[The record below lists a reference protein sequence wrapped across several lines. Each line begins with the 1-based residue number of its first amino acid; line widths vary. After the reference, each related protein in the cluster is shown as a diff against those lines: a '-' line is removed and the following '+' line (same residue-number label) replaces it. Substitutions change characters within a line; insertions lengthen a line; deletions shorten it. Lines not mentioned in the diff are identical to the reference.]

1 MELNEAV
8 RRILGEHWRLIMF
21 FVAFGIGVAAVLHV
35 TDVRMYT
42 ASARV
47 VLDTEDPQS
56 RAESAAIVDTARAIA
71 TSPEQVSN
79 AMSEAHVGGRDPV
92 RVAEHH
98 VSVRGLGSSGV
109 FEVSVS
115 DRDPRTA
122 AAVVNALAA
131 QMISARLSVTEG
143 QARQALTD
151 LGRKIDALD
160 GRISVLDAKI
170 DALNERIAGSADSQT
185 VNSLGRERDDAS
197 RQRDSLGQQ
206 RAALEAQRTSVLS
219 TDSLRPKPT
228 IISRAE
234 PPTRADSSRVLP
246 DVILGALLGLILGV
260 GVAGVI
266 ETFRPTLVGAEALA
280 REFGAPLLGTLT
292 SQPDAGEA
300 LDAGDAFQ
308 DVTAIA
314 MRLRLAAEAA
324 SLRGVGLVP
333 IGPQVNVRPLA
344 EQLEALSS
352 EAATA
357 VAAVEPA
364 LGKPVEAA
372 VSGRLGRAAGGMLI
386 GRGHLPVRIRPFEV
400 QNTSLSNGSGTGLVL
415 VVPSTAKKTELAEAG
430 HLLTVSR
437 LPLLGLITYARPR
450 RAPKIVSRV
459 RTLLE

>member
-8 RRILGEHWRLIMF
+8 RRILGEHWRLIVF
-21 FVAFGIGVAAVLHV
+21 FVTFGIGVAAVLHV

-71 TSPEQVSN
+71 TSPEQVRDALS
-79 AMSEAHVGGRDPV
+79 AAHVGGRDPV

-98 VSVRGLGSSGV
+98 VSVQGLGSSGL
-109 FEVSVS
+109 FQVSVS

-143 QARQALTD
+143 QARQVLTD
-151 LGRKIDALD
+151 LGRNIDDLD
-160 GRISVLDAKI
+160 GRISLLDAKI
-170 DALNERIAGSADSQT
+170 DSLNERIAVSSDPET
-185 VNSLGRERDDAS
+185 VSSRRRERDDAS
-197 RQRDSLGQQ
+197 RLRDSLSQQ

-260 GVAGVI
+260 GLAGVI

-280 REFGAPLLGTLT
+280 REFGAPLLGRLT
-292 SQPDAGEA
+292 SQPDAGDE
-300 LDAGDAFQ
+300 FQ

-324 SLRGVGLVP
+324 GLRGVGLVP
-333 IGPQVNVRPLA
+333 IGPHVNVRPLA
-344 EQLEALSS
+344 ERLEALSS
-352 EAATA
+352 EGAAT
-357 VAAVEPA
+357 VAAAEPA
-364 LGKPVEAA
+364 LGESVEAA
-372 VSGRLGRAAGGMLI
+372 VAGRLRRSAAGTLT
-386 GRGHLPVRIRPFEV
+386 GRSPLPVRIRPFEV
-400 QNTSLSNGSGTGLVL
+400 QNASLSNGSGTGLVL
-415 VVPSTAKKTELAEAG
+415 VVPSTVKKTELAEAG
-430 HLLTVSR
+430 HLLAVSR
-437 LPLLGLITYARPR
+437 LPLLGLITYLRPR
-450 RAPKIVSRV
+450 TLRRSPRA
-459 RTLLE
+459 

>member
-8 RRILGEHWRLIMF
+8 RRILGEHWRLIVF
-21 FVAFGIGVAAVLHV
+21 FVTFGIGVAAGLHG

-47 VLDTEDPQS
+47 VLDTQDPQS

-71 TSPEQVSN
+71 TSPEQVRDALS
-79 AMSEAHVGGRDPV
+79 AAHVGERDPV

-98 VSVRGLGSSGV
+98 VSVRGLGSSGL
-109 FEVSVS
+109 FQVSVS

-143 QARQALTD
+143 QARQVLTD
-151 LGRKIDALD
+151 LGRNIDDLD
-160 GRISVLDAKI
+160 GRISFVDARI
-170 DALNERIAGSADSQT
+170 DSLNERIAGSSDPET
-185 VNSLGRERDDAS
+185 VSSLERERDDAS
-197 RQRDSLGQQ
+197 RLRDSLGQQ
-206 RAALEAQRTSVLS
+206 RAALEAQRISVLS

-266 ETFRPTLVGAEALA
+266 ETFRPTLVGGEALA
-280 REFGAPLLGTLT
+280 REFGTPLLGTLT
-292 SQPDAGEA
+292 SQP
-300 LDAGDAFQ
+300 DAGDAFQ

-314 MRLRLAAEAA
+314 MRLRLAGEAA

-333 IGPQVNVRPLA
+333 IGPHANVRPLA
-344 EQLEALSS
+344 ERLEALSS
-352 EAATA
+352 EGGAA
-357 VAAVEPA
+357 VAAAEPA
-364 LGKPVEAA
+364 LGESVEAA
-372 VSGRLGRAAGGMLI
+372 VAARLGRVAAGTLTP
-386 GRGHLPVRIRPFEV
+386 LPVRIRPFEV
-400 QNTSLSNGSGTGLVL
+400 QNASLNNGSGTGLVL
-415 VVPSTAKKTELAEAG
+415 VVPSTVKKTELAEAG

-437 LPLLGLITYARPR
+437 FPLLGLITYPRPR
-450 RAPKIVSRV
+450 PLRRSLRA
-459 RTLLE
+459 

>member
-8 RRILGEHWRLIMF
+8 RRILGEHWRLIVF
-21 FVAFGIGVAAVLHV
+21 FVTFGIGVAAVLHV

-47 VLDTEDPQS
+47 VLDTQDPQS

-71 TSPEQVSN
+71 TSPEQVRDALS
-79 AMSEAHVGGRDPV
+79 AAHVGGRDPV

-98 VSVRGLGSSGV
+98 VSVRGLGTSGL
-109 FEVSVS
+109 FQVSVS

-143 QARQALTD
+143 QARQVLTD
-151 LGRKIDALD
+151 LGRNIDDLD
-160 GRISVLDAKI
+160 GRISFVDARI
-170 DALNERIAGSADSQT
+170 DSLNERLAGSSDPERVS
-185 VNSLGRERDDAS
+185 SLRRERDDAS
-197 RQRDSLGQQ
+197 RLRDSLGQQ
-206 RAALEAQRTSVLS
+206 RAALEAQRISVLS

-280 REFGAPLLGTLT
+280 REFGAPPLGTLT
-292 SQPDAGEA
+292 SQ

-333 IGPQVNVRPLA
+333 IGPHVNVRPLA
-344 EQLEALSS
+344 ERLEALSS
-352 EAATA
+352 EGAAA
-357 VAAVEPA
+357 VAAAEWA
-364 LGKPVEAA
+364 LGESVEAA
-372 VSGRLGRAAGGMLI
+372 VAGRLRRATAGTLTGRSP
-386 GRGHLPVRIRPFEV
+386 LPVRIRPFEV
-400 QNTSLSNGSGTGLVL
+400 LNASLGNGSGTGLVL
-415 VVPSTAKKTELAEAG
+415 VVPSTVKKTELAEAG

-437 LPLLGLITYARPR
+437 LPLLGLITYPR
-450 RAPKIVSRV
+450 TPATASEIASRV
-459 RTLLE
+459 RTFLE